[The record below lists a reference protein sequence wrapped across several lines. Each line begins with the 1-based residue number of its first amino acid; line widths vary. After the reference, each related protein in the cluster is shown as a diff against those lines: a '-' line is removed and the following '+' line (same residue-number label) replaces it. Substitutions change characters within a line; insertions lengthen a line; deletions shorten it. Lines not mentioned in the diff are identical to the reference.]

1 MRRTTYARNFTSSQ
15 SQPVLSIAN
24 QMAAKQNRKPP
35 QVIGNN
41 RQRTKSVARFCRILR
56 DHRRNSNR
64 NSNGASSGSAFRGT
78 CGIYRR
84 RQSNGYIIVGRSE
97 FGSAPANSNMNR
109 KDRVF
114 ASVDLAVADVPDGAT
129 VMFGGFGG
137 AGFPNNLIQGLARR
151 GARNL
156 SVISNN
162 CGTGDGELGIL
173 FKNRQIRRV
182 IAAFPGPGA
191 TYFQQQ
197 FDAGEVELELVP
209 QGILC
214 ERMRAFGAGIPAFYS
229 PVGVGTDVAKDKEE
243 RLIRGKRYILEHALG
258 ADYAFIKAYRA
269 DRMGNLIYR
278 KAARNFNPIMA
289 TAAKV
294 TIVEVDEVVET
305 GTLDPETIVTPSIF
319 VHRIVVAK
327 GIHNA

>member
-1 MRRTTYARNFTSSQ
+1 MGQKN
-15 SQPVLSIAN
+15 
-24 QMAAKQNRKPP
+24 K
-35 QVIGNN
+35 
-41 RQRTKSVARFCRILR
+41 
-56 DHRRNSNR
+56 
-64 NSNGASSGSAFRGT
+64 
-78 CGIYRR
+78 
-84 RQSNGYIIVGRSE
+84 
-97 FGSAPANSNMNR
+97 
-109 KDRVF
+109 VF
-114 ASVDLAVADVPDGAT
+114 ATVDEAGRDVPDGAT
-129 VMFGGFGG
+129 IMFGGFGG
-137 AGFPNNLIQGLARR
+137 AGFPNNLIQGLARQ

-156 SVISNN
+156 KVISNN
-162 CGTGDGELGIL
+162 CGTGDGELGFL
-173 FKNRQIRRV
+173 FKNRQISRV

-191 TYFQQQ
+191 KYFHEQ
-197 FDAGEVELELVP
+197 FDAGEIELELVP

-229 PVGVGTDVAKDKEE
+229 PVGVGTEIASGKEE
-243 RLIRGKRYILEHALG
+243 RVIHGQRYILEEALG

-289 TAAKV
+289 TAAKA

-319 VHRIVVAK
+319 VHRIVVEK